1 MNFLRD
7 FSLRMAPADAR
18 LLPEGRMAGPM
29 PWVIA
34 IMMFLTA
41 LAAATGL
48 SLSAAARGLDADLAG
63 RLTVQIAEPDA
74 AQRAQ
79 YTRALTR
86 ELQKLSAVETV
97 RALPEAEVTA
107 MLKPWFG
114 DGLTSE
120 DLPMPALIDVSMRRA
135 GPADL
140 ASVRQTVKAVSNDA
154 RVDEHA
160 QWLAPLARLL
170 GSLKWIAAML
180 VLLMAA
186 AMASTVVLVA
196 RAALNSHRQTIEVMH
211 LLGATDAQVA
221 SLFQRRIMLDAL
233 LGGGIGL
240 GAALITMLLLKYR
253 FLALGSDMTES
264 FGPGGFGWI
273 IIFTLPLMGAAL
285 ATLAARVTV
294 LSALRRML

>member
-1 MNFLRD
+1 
-7 FSLRMAPADAR
+7 
-18 LLPEGRMAGPM
+18 
-29 PWVIA
+29 
-34 IMMFLTA
+34 
-41 LAAATGL
+41 
-48 SLSAAARGLDADLAG
+48 
-63 RLTVQIAEPDA
+63 
-74 AQRAQ
+74 
-79 YTRALTR
+79 
-86 ELQKLSAVETV
+86 
-97 RALPEAEVTA
+97 
-107 MLKPWFG
+107 
-114 DGLTSE
+114 
-120 DLPMPALIDVSMRRA
+120 MRRA

-264 FGPGGFGWI
+264 FGPGAFGWI